1 MISQL
6 AVDQRHHR
14 EAASSISTFLT
25 SPVEDL
31 IAPGK
36 INLLSP
42 AIAFSLLLR
51 SNDSYAV

>member
-25 SPVEDL
+25 SPVADL